1 MLRRAFITLVANPF
15 PGFTGTPGYPVDI
28 AVAEAERQNRWITLF
43 RTFLVIPALLVSGA
57 LSGALAVVAFLGW
70 FASLA
75 TGRMPA
81 GLRNLG
87 AIAIRYQAQTN
98 AYWFVVTDDYPYAS
112 PALRPPPEA
121 EAAVEP
127 VEAAA

>member
-1 MLRRAFITLVANPF
+1 
-15 PGFTGTPGYPVDI
+15 
-28 AVAEAERQNRWITLF
+28 
-43 RTFLVIPALLVSGA
+43 
-57 LSGALAVVAFLGW
+57 
-70 FASLA
+70 
-75 TGRMPA
+75 MPA